1 MAHSACRPRLVELW
15 AVAAIGVTLLA
26 VATGSEAQ
34 AADWPRFRGVNGS
47 GVSVDSGVLP
57 AEWSETENLKW
68 SVPLPGPGK
77 SSPIVVGD
85 RVIVTA
91 WSGENPPD
99 DLRRHLLCFD
109 RKTGKEL
116 WNKTIEPLTPDEPF
130 RGMFTENGYA
140 SHTPVSD
147 GERIFAFFGLDGV
160 RAYDM
165 EGNEL
170 WRTVVGAGTDPSG
183 WGTASSPILTDEL
196 VIVPATSED
205 ASLVGL
211 NKKTGEEVWRREAA
225 LLEGVWGTPLLID
238 GADGAEELVIATP
251 AEIWG
256 LAPATGKLRWYAVGP
271 ESRSI
276 SSSAVADKGIV
287 YMVGGRDSGTM
298 AVRAGGEGDVTES
311 HVAWNNNYRGGI
323 GTPLCYDGLL
333 YSFNNGVATCFDAA
347 TGERIYQE
355 RLKPPAEK
363 TENVAAT
370 EAQANGP
377 AAGQEAVEKDAPA
390 TTAAAETPDAKPA
403 DEGFGRPGD
412 SADPR
417 GFGGFGGGFGGG
429 GFGGGG
435 FGGRG
440 GRGGMRQQD
449 YSSPVAADGKIIFVR
464 RSGETYVLAP
474 GREFKQLAVN
484 KFDGDD
490 GDFSATPAV
499 SDGELFIRSSNKLY
513 CIGK

>member
-1 MAHSACRPRLVELW
+1 MTHSAGRLRRVERLI
-15 AVAAIGVTLLA
+15 AIAASGLLLLTA
-26 VATGSEAQ
+26 AGFEAQ
-34 AADWPRFRGVNGS
+34 GADWPRFRGVNGS
-47 GVSVDSGVLP
+47 GVSVDSGALP

-99 DLRRHLLCFD
+99 DLQRHLLCFD
-109 RKTGKEL
+109 RKTGQEL

-147 GERIFAFFGLDGV
+147 GKQIFAFFGLDGV

-170 WRTVVGAGTDPSG
+170 WRTPVGAGTDPSG

-211 NKKTGEEVWRREAA
+211 DKKTGKEVWRREAE
-225 LLEGVWGTPLLID
+225 LLEGVWGTPLLVD

-251 AEIWG
+251 AEVWG

-271 ESRSI
+271 ESRSM
-276 SSSAVADKGIV
+276 SSSAVADKGVV

-311 HVAWNNNYRGGI
+311 HVSWNNNYRGGI
-323 GTPLCYDGLL
+323 GTPVCFDGLL
-333 YSFNNGVATCFDAA
+333 YSINSGVVACFDAA
-347 TGERIYQE
+347 TGERVYQE

-363 TENVAAT
+363 EATAVA
-370 EAQANGP
+370 E
-377 AAGQEAVEKDAPA
+377 APA
-390 TTAAAETPDAKPA
+390 AKPA
-403 DEGFGRPGD
+403 VEGFGKPGD
-412 SADPR
+412 FADPR
-417 GFGGFGGGFGGG
+417 EFGGFGGGGG
-429 GFGGGG
+429 GFGGGSG
-435 FGGRG
+435 G

-449 YSSPVAADGKIIFVR
+449 YSSPVAADGKIFFVR
-464 RSGETYVLAP
+464 RGGETYVLAP

-484 KFDGDD
+484 KFASDD

-513 CIGK
+513 CVGK

>member
-1 MAHSACRPRLVELW
+1 MLNSAGQWRRLNTLM
-15 AVAAIGVTLLA
+15 AVAVGGLALLA
-26 VATGSEAQ
+26 AMGPAWG
-34 AADWPRFRGVNGS
+34 ADWPRFRGPNGS
-47 GVSVDSGVLP
+47 GISRDSGTIP
-57 AEWSETENLKW
+57 TEWSETENLKW
-68 SVPLPGPGK
+68 SAELPGPGK

-99 DLRRHLLCFD
+99 DLKRHLLCFD
-109 RKTGKEL
+109 RKTGQEL

-147 GERIFAFFGLDGV
+147 GERIYAFFGLDGV

-183 WGTASSPILTDEL
+183 WGTASSPILTDKL

-211 NKKTGEEVWRREAA
+211 DKKTGKEVWRREAA
-225 LLEGVWGTPLLID
+225 LLEGVWGTPLLVD
-238 GADGAEELVIATP
+238 GADGAEEVVIATP
-251 AEIWG
+251 AEVWG
-256 LAPATGKLRWYAVGP
+256 LAPDTGKIRWYAVGP
-271 ESRSI
+271 ESRSM
-276 SSSAVADKGIV
+276 SSSAVADKGVV

-298 AVRAGGEGDVTES
+298 AVRSGGQGDVTES
-311 HVAWNNNYRGGI
+311 HVAWSNNYRGGI
-323 GTPLCYDGLL
+323 GTPVCFDGLL
-333 YSFNNGVATCFDAA
+333 YSINNGVVACFDAA
-347 TGERIYQE
+347 TGERVYQE
-355 RLKPPAEK
+355 RLKSPAEK
-363 TENVAAT
+363 EATAVA
-370 EAQANGP
+370 E
-377 AAGQEAVEKDAPA
+377 APA
-390 TTAAAETPDAKPA
+390 AKPA
-403 DEGFGRPGD
+403 IEGFGRPGD
-412 SADPR
+412 FADPR
-417 GFGGFGGGFGGG
+417 EFGGFGGGFGGG

-435 FGGRG
+435 FGGGGG

-449 YSSPVAADGKIIFVR
+449 YSSPVAADGKIFFVR
-464 RSGETYVLAP
+464 RGGETFVLAP

-484 KFDGDD
+484 KFAGDD

-513 CIGK
+513 CVGK

>member
-1 MAHSACRPRLVELW
+1 MLNSAGQWRRLDGLM
-15 AVAAIGVTLLA
+15 AVAVGGLALLA
-26 VATGSEAQ
+26 AMGPAWG
-34 AADWPRFRGVNGS
+34 ADWPRFRGVNGS
-47 GVSVDSGVLP
+47 GVSRDLGTIP
-57 AEWSETENLKW
+57 TEWSETENLKW
-68 SVPLPGPGK
+68 SAELPGPGK

-116 WNKTIEPLTPDEPF
+116 WHKTIEPLTPDEPF

-147 GERIFAFFGLDGV
+147 GERIYAFFGLDGV

-170 WRTVVGAGTDPSG
+170 WRTTVGAGTDPSG
-183 WGTASSPILTDEL
+183 WGTASSPILTDKL

-211 NKKTGEEVWRREAA
+211 DKKTGKEVWRREAA
-225 LLEGVWGTPLLID
+225 LLEGVWGTPLLVD

-251 AEIWG
+251 AEVWG
-256 LAPATGKLRWYAVGP
+256 LAPDTGKIRWYAVGP
-271 ESRSI
+271 ESRSM
-276 SSSAVADKGIV
+276 SSSAVADKGVV

-298 AVRAGGEGDVTES
+298 AVRSGGQGDVTES

-323 GTPLCYDGLL
+323 GTPICFDGLL
-333 YSFNNGVATCFDAA
+333 YSINNGVATCFDAG

-355 RLKPPAEK
+355 RLKPPAEQAATPQT
-363 TENVAAT
+363 TETPAAEAATGQVAA
-370 EAQANGP
+370 EQRP
-377 AAGQEAVEKDAPA
+377 APVAAPGEAPA
-390 TTAAAETPDAKPA
+390 AKPA
-403 DEGFGRPGD
+403 FEGFGRPGD
-412 SADPR
+412 FADPR
-417 GFGGFGGGFGGG
+417 EFGGFGGGFGGG
-429 GFGGGG
+429 G
-435 FGGRG
+435 G

-449 YSSPVAADGKIIFVR
+449 YSSPIAADGKIFFVR
-464 RSGETYVLAP
+464 RGGETYVLAP

-484 KFDGDD
+484 KFASDD
-490 GDFSATPAV
+490 GDFSATPAS

-513 CIGK
+513 CVGK